1 MKINLGIL
9 YICATPIGNL
19 EDVSIRLLKTLRSVD
34 LIACEDT
41 RQTIK
46 LLNKYKIKK
55 KMISYHEYSDPK
67 REDYIVDLLL
77 QGKKIALLSD
87 AGMPGISDPGEKLLQ
102 KVLSQPVEIEII
114 PGPSA
119 AISALAISGL
129 DMGAFIFEGFLPR
142 QAGKRKE
149 MLKKNLEE
157 SRTLIYYET
166 PHRLLKTLYE
176 LQELLDSN
184 RKVVVVRELTK
195 KHQEIIRGNID
206 EIVERFKEGEPR
218 GEICLLIGGKV
229 SETLPLEKD
238 KLVEEIEELIQQG
251 MDKKEAFKL
260 KARQYK
266 VKKSLIYKYYN
277 IPD

>member
-1 MKINLGIL
+1 
-9 YICATPIGNL
+9 
-19 EDVSIRLLKTLRSVD
+19 
-34 LIACEDT
+34 
-41 RQTIK
+41 
-46 LLNKYKIKK
+46 
-55 KMISYHEYSDPK
+55 
-67 REDYIVDLLL
+67 
-77 QGKKIALLSD
+77 
-87 AGMPGISDPGEKLLQ
+87 
-102 KVLSQPVEIEII
+102 
-114 PGPSA
+114 
-119 AISALAISGL
+119 
-129 DMGAFIFEGFLPR
+129 
-142 QAGKRKE
+142 
-149 MLKKNLEE
+149 
-157 SRTLIYYET
+157 
-166 PHRLLKTLYE
+166 
-176 LQELLDSN
+176 
-184 RKVVVVRELTK
+184 LTK

>member
-1 MKINLGIL
+1 VKINLGIL

-229 SETLPLEKD
+229 S
-238 KLVEEIEELIQQG
+238 
-251 MDKKEAFKL
+251 
-260 KARQYK
+260 
-266 VKKSLIYKYYN
+266 
-277 IPD
+277 

>member
-1 MKINLGIL
+1 
-9 YICATPIGNL
+9 
-19 EDVSIRLLKTLRSVD
+19 
-34 LIACEDT
+34 
-41 RQTIK
+41 
-46 LLNKYKIKK
+46 LNKYKIKK